1 MLSLYQTKQQKNPPL
16 IFSRPSNFNR
26 FSNNLILNLYPYCF
40 YYDAK
45 PMTVEVA
52 PLSKSAAADNYARN
66 QQQIAHLLVQLN
78 KVVLDKPQVL
88 KLALSCVLAGGHLLL
103 QDLPGMGKTTLAQG
117 LAQLLGLSFSRVQ
130 FTNDMLPADILGM
143 TLYDQGKMAFEF
155 RSGPIFTQLLLAD
168 EINRSSPKTQSALLE
183 AMEERQVTQD
193 GQSYPLP
200 KPFFVIA
207 TQNPLQQAGV
217 YPLPE
222 SQLDRFLMCLSLGYP
237 SAEAERALLR
247 GQDRRELLRELHAI
261 LNTEDVLLARRGVQQ
276 VYVADAS
283 LDYLQRL
290 VAKTRIS
297 QDYHGLSPRGVLSL
311 QSAAQAYAYVSGQ
324 QEVTPEDIQAVFAA
338 VTDHRLGQRFVPA
351 NAVSGQTPPTIA
363 QRIMAEVAVIV

>member
-1 MLSLYQTKQQKNPPL
+1 MPLSSKHQLISETRTQTVPSAADYSHNQQK
-16 IFSRPSNFNR
+16 
-26 FSNNLILNLYPYCF
+26 
-40 YYDAK
+40 
-45 PMTVEVA
+45 
-52 PLSKSAAADNYARN
+52 
-66 QQQIAHLLVQLN
+66 IAQLMAQLN
-78 KVVLDKPQVL
+78 QIVLDKSQVV
-88 KLALSCVLAGGHLLL
+88 KLALSGILAGGHLLL

-143 TLYDQGKMAFEF
+143 SIYDQNKHQFEF
-155 RSGPIFTQLLLAD
+155 RAGPIFTQLLLAD

-222 SQLDRFLMCLSLGYP
+222 SQLDRFLLCLSLGYP
-237 SAEAERALLR
+237 SAAAERALLK
-247 GQDRRELLRELHAI
+247 GQDRRELLNSLGAV
-261 LNTEDVLLARRGVQQ
+261 LDTEAVLLAQQGVKQ
-276 VYVADAS
+276 VYIADVV

-290 VAKTRIS
+290 VVKTRAS
-297 QDYHGLSPRGVLSL
+297 QEYHGLSPRGLLSL
-311 QSAAQAYAYVSGQ
+311 QRAAQAYAYVSGYM
-324 QEVTPEDIQAVFAA
+324 EVTPEDIQAVFAA

-351 NAVSGQTPPTIA
+351 HVTGGQATPTIS
-363 QRIMAEVAVIV
+363 QRILAEVAVIV

>member
-1 MLSLYQTKQQKNPPL
+1 MNHTANDYRHNQQKITQL
-16 IFSRPSNFNR
+16 
-26 FSNNLILNLYPYCF
+26 
-40 YYDAK
+40 
-45 PMTVEVA
+45 MT
-52 PLSKSAAADNYARN
+52 
-66 QQQIAHLLVQLN
+66 QLN
-78 KVVLDKPQVL
+78 QIVLDKPQVI
-88 KLALSCVLAGGHLLL
+88 KLALSGILAGGHLLL

-143 TLYDQGKMAFEF
+143 SIYDQSRGQFEF
-155 RSGPIFTQLLLAD
+155 RAGPIFTQLLLAD

-200 KPFFVIA
+200 QPFFVIA

-222 SQLDRFLMCLSLGYP
+222 SQLDRFLLCLSLGYP
-237 SAEAERALLR
+237 SPAAERALLK
-247 GQDRRELLRELHAI
+247 GQDRRELLKNLAAV
-261 LNTEDVLLARRGVQQ
+261 LDTEAVLMAQQGVKQ
-276 VYVADAS
+276 VYVADVV

-290 VAKTRIS
+290 VEKTRAS
-297 QDYHGLSPRGVLSL
+297 QEYHGLSPRGVLSL
-311 QSAAQAYAYVSGQ
+311 QRAAQAYAYVSGHM
-324 QEVTPEDIQAVFAA
+324 EVTPEDIQAVFAA

-351 NAVSGQTPPTIA
+351 HVTGGVATQTIA
-363 QRIMAEVAVIV
+363 QRILAEVVVIV